1 MAQKSDKISFVTNA
15 TTKEALAYIVL
26 YSWVV
31 VRNIGKAI
39 DRAVHRLPWLFIA
52 LTALIATIVSIV
64 SIGQARAERDS
75 YNKTNVHL
83 QQQLDSYKACFDNG
97 KEVF

>member
-1 MAQKSDKISFVTNA
+1 MTQKSDKISFVTNA
-15 TTKEALAYIVL
+15 TTKEAFVYTML
-26 YSWVV
+26 YSWVI

-52 LTALIATIVSIV
+52 LTAIIATIVSLIC
-64 SIGQARAERDS
+64 IGQARVERDS

-83 QQQLDSYKACFDNG
+83 QQQLDSYKAVYD
-97 KEVF
+97 K

>member
-1 MAQKSDKISFVTNA
+1 MTQKSDKISFVSNA
-15 TTKEALAYIVL
+15 TTKEAFVYTML
-26 YSWVV
+26 YSWVI

>member
-1 MAQKSDKISFVTNA
+1 MKDKTLNLNA
-15 TTKEALAYIVL
+15 TTKQALAYILL

-31 VRNIGKAI
+31 VHNIGKAI

-83 QQQLDSYKACFDNG
+83 QQQLDSYKACYDNG

>member
-15 TTKEALAYIVL
+15 TTKEAFVYIML
-26 YSWVV
+26 YSWVI

-52 LTALIATIVSIV
+52 LTAVIATVLSLIC
-64 SIGQARAERDS
+64 IGQARAERDHF
-75 YNKTNVHL
+75 NKELVHTT
-83 QQQLDSYKACFDNG
+83 QQLDSYKAVYD
-97 KEVF
+97 K